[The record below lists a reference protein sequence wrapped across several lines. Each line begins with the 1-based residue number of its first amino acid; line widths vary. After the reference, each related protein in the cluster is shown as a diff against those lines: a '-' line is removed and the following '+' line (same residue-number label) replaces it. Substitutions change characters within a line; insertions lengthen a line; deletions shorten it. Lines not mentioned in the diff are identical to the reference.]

1 MEMTQQLH
9 LAAQYLATTAK
20 SFLDAKADDSHTNLE
35 FSVEG
40 KNLQTWPLDY
50 MGTKLCLN
58 YEEFSL
64 EWKSHE
70 NISFLLDGKTHEEIV
85 SWLSQTSKTLGFEKP
100 YQFDL
105 HYDMPYSMN
114 PTDKFKKSD
123 VQKLIGLRTMAHNAL
138 RSFLEK
144 EQMTSDIRIWP
155 HHFDTGAFC
164 VLDDGSGKSVG
175 MGLSIPDAMI
185 DEHYFYISGYIGH
198 DSLDTSTF
206 GNLPHGKWLNEGFKG
221 AVLPA
226 SEINTEITFQFL
238 TAAFKAYRA

>member
-1 MEMTQQLH
+1 MTQQLH
-9 LAAQYLATTAK
+9 LAAQYLATAAK
-20 SFLDAKADDSHTNLE
+20 SFLEAKADDSHTNLG
-35 FSVEG
+35 FSVKE
-40 KNLQTWPLDY
+40 KSIQTWPLNY

-70 NISFLLDGKTHEEIV
+70 SNSFLLDGKSHEEIV
-85 SWLSQTSKTLGFEKP
+85 IWLSQTSKILGFEKP

-105 HYDMPYSMN
+105 HYDMPYSMS
-114 PTDKFKKSD
+114 PTDKFEKSD
-123 VQKLIGLRTMAHNAL
+123 VQELVGLRTLAQNAL
-138 RSFLEK
+138 KSFLEK
-144 EQMTSDIRIWP
+144 EQLTSDIRIWP

-164 VLDDGSGKSVG
+164 VLDDGSGKSIG

-185 DEHYFYISGYIGH
+185 DEHYFYISGYKGH

-206 GNLPHGKWLNEGFKG
+206 ENLSHGKWLNEGFKG

-226 SEINTEITFQFL
+226 SETNEEIVVQFFREAL
-238 TAAFKAYRA
+238 KVYQS